1 MSLSREL
8 SEESRKK
15 YIDSIISFFLDERG
29 EEIGV
34 IAAEDILDFFLKEV
48 GDDIYKKAIKDIR
61 KLIKERAEDLET
73 EIDMLIDWIPY

>member
-1 MSLSREL
+1 MAIGSQL

-61 KLIKERAEDLET
+61 KLLKERVEDLET
-73 EIDMLIDWIPY
+73 EMDMLVD